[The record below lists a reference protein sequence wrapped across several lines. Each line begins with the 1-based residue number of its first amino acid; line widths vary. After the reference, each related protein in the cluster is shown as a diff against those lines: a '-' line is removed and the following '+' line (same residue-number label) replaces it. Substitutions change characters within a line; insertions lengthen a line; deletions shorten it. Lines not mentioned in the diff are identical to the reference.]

1 MRDGYHQVPMYPP
14 DRVKTSF
21 TCRYGTFQFTV
32 MPFGLSTAP
41 ATFQRMVNTIFF
53 ELLDRGVIVYLDDI
67 LIYTKTVDEHVR
79 LLNDVFALL

>member
-1 MRDGYHQVPMYPP
+1 MYPP

-21 TCRYGTFQFTV
+21 TCRYGTFQFLV

-67 LIYTKTVDEHVR
+67 LIYTNTVDEHIK
-79 LLNDVFALL
+79 LLNDVFDLL